1 MSKYHSELFK
11 EINRLASQ
19 KILLTPIG
27 LFRKAISKRLRAI
40 HLFQVAMNKASH
52 LFVRLSKRYITLYK
66 PTVLIIDSNNYFVNK
81 VDDFQ
86 FTFDSLL
93 EESSRGKFITYIAY
107 NYIKSYGSRLPFDYD
122 YFNGEVAKLELIAN
136 KVVDGFIA
144 ENSFSKTIYIPFEP
158 LGHVINYK
166 LEQYAF
172 EDWLRVEKGD
182 VVLDCGGANGDTAL
196 YFAANGAEKVYSFE
210 FLKSNIK
217 KFITVLDKNSQCKGQ
232 VSIVEKALW
241 DRSGIKLSFE
251 DNGNAS
257 TVSEAKITEDNFVET
272 ISIDDFLLQQ
282 ISRVDFIKMDIE
294 GAELSAL
301 KGAKESIIK
310 YKPKLA
316 ICVYHK
322 DCDLVEIPKF
332 ILSLGCGY
340 KLNFDYYTD
349 TGAEAVLYAK
359 VVD

>member
-1 MSKYHSELFK
+1 
-11 EINRLASQ
+11 
-19 KILLTPIG
+19 
-27 LFRKAISKRLRAI
+27 
-40 HLFQVAMNKASH
+40 MNKASH
-52 LFVRLSKRYITLYK
+52 LFVWLSKRYITLYK
-66 PTVLIIDSNNYFVNK
+66 PSVLIIDNNNYFVNK

-86 FTFDSLL
+86 LTFDALL
-93 EESSRGKFITYIAY
+93 DESSRDKFITYIAY
-107 NYIKSYGSRLPFDYD
+107 NYIKSYGTRLPFDHH
-122 YFNGEVAKLELIAN
+122 YFNDEVAKLELIAN
-136 KVVDGFIA
+136 KVVDGFVA
-144 ENSFSKTIYIPFEP
+144 ENSFSKTIYVPFEP
-158 LGHVINYK
+158 FGHVINYK

-172 EDWLRVEKGD
+172 KDWLRVEKGD

-196 YFAANGAEKVYSFE
+196 YFVANGAEKVYSFE
-210 FLKSNIK
+210 FLKSNIE
-217 KFITVLDKNSQCKGQ
+217 KFKAVLDKNSDCKGQ
-232 VSIVEKALW
+232 VSIIEKALW

-257 TVSEAKITEDNFVET
+257 TVSEAKIAEDNLVDT
-272 ISIDDFLLQQ
+272 ISIDDFLQQ
-282 ISRVDFIKMDIE
+282 NNSSVDFIKMDIE

-340 KLNFDYYTD
+340 KFNFDYYTD

-359 VVD
+359 VVN